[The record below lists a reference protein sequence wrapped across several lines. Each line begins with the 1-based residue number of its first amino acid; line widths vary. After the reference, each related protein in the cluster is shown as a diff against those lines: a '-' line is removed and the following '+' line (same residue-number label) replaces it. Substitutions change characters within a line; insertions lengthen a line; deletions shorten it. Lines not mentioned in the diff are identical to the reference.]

1 VRDFV
6 LVTGNLGKIAE
17 ARLAL
22 GSEVATEVLDLPEIQ
37 SLDYQEIAR
46 AKADE
51 AWRRLGRPLIVEEA
65 GLDLAALNGFPGS
78 LVKWMLRAV
87 GPEGIARTAAA
98 LGDVRASAR
107 CFLIYKDG
115 EREIVAEGRTEGIL
129 VLPGRGTY
137 GFGWDPVF
145 VPEGTGTTFA
155 ELTGAEKNAVSHRG
169 KAWRKM
175 RESLKASDGI
185 PSGE

>member
-1 VRDFV
+1 LRPFV

-17 ARLAL
+17 AWLAL
-22 GSEVATEVLDLPEIQ
+22 GGEVETEVLDLPEIQ
-37 SLDYQEIAR
+37 SADYLEVAR

-65 GLDLAALNGFPGS
+65 GLDLAALNGFPGP
-78 LVKWMLRAV
+78 LVKWMLKAV

-107 CFLIYKDG
+107 CVLLFKDG
-115 EREIVAEGRTEGIL
+115 ETEIVAEGRTDGAL
-129 VLPGRGTY
+129 VLPGRGSY

-145 VPEGTGTTFA
+145 QPDGSDATFA
-155 ELTGAEKNAVSHRG
+155 ELTGAEKDAVSHRG
-169 KAWRKM
+169 KAWRVM
-175 RESLKASDGI
+175 SESLRRGC
-185 PSGE
+185 